1 MTATPQPSDT
11 QARIASLLSTPRL
24 TPYLTL
30 TNGNLKE
37 ALQLYRWNIELSG
50 ALYEAVHVVEVM
62 IRNTVDEQLRS
73 WNSNQRDR
81 ATGRTHG
88 SDWLLDPARLLNRL
102 VGRDIRKAANR
113 ATRELSAKPGRTV
126 THDDI
131 LAQLSFGTWR
141 FLLPDRD
148 PGRQH
153 LWNHAISNA
162 FPHHDGQVQTL
173 IKDVHAIYALRNRLA
188 HLEPVLATN
197 TALTAHVRRVREILE
212 TIDPNAATWFVSRQ
226 RVNAVLAAR
235 P

>member
-1 MTATPQPSDT
+1 M
-11 QARIASLLSTPRL
+11 ASLLSTPRL

-50 ALYEAVHVVEVM
+50 ALYEAVHVVEVI
-62 IRNTVDEQLRS
+62 IRNAVDEQLRI
-73 WNSNQRDR
+73 WNGNQRDR
-81 ATGRTHG
+81 ATGRSHG
-88 SDWLLDPARLLNRL
+88 SDWLLDPARVLQRL
-102 VGRDIRKAANR
+102 VGRDIRKALGR
-113 ATRELSAKPGRTV
+113 ATRELSAKPGRKV
-126 THDDI
+126 THDDV

-153 LWNHAISNA
+153 LWNHAISRA
-162 FPHHDGQVQTL
+162 FPHHHGHVQTL
-173 IKDVHAIYALRNRLA
+173 IDDIHAIYALRNRLA

-197 TALTAHVRRVREILE
+197 TALVAHVRRIREVLD
-212 TIDPNAATWFVSRQ
+212 TVDPRAATWFVSRQ
-226 RVNAVLAAR
+226 RVNAVLANR